1 MEEHVIKILVDR
13 ENNFSMVFLDDVKI
27 MEGGFLDFNNKNLG
41 TNEYGEF
48 LGFEGLAIKILLKLT
63 KEGKKAM
70 IVKEKYTIKNIKSN
84 RFAWKK

>member
-70 IVKEKYTIKNIKSN
+70 IVKEKYK
-84 RFAWKK
+84 FDY